1 MKNVQVIDGAQNC
14 AYDIFDA
21 SDDDFAAIFPRGRD
35 IEFIEDFRKRVGS
48 ARAKAITG
56 RLYAAG
62 PIDKKKVL
70 GIHGTL
76 FYQLTFKKKFYPTK
90 RESDLTE
97 AGGRPPIRP
106 NVRATRSR
114 RRGSSE

>member
-1 MKNVQVIDGAQNC
+1 MKNVQVIDGAENS

-35 IEFIEDFRKRVGS
+35 IEFIEDFCKRVGS
-48 ARAKAITG
+48 ARATAILR

-62 PIDKKKVL
+62 PIDKKEVH

-76 FYQLTFKKKFYPTK
+76 FYELAFKKKYYPTK

-97 AGGRPPIRP
+97 SGGRPPFRP
-106 NVRATRSR
+106 SARPTRSR